1 MLIYRNFF
9 FVIVSLMSTNFGL
22 PISFK
27 DLVET
32 ETNES
37 ETELTTKSDVLIL
50 AEESIAKHTTKP
62 NDGLI
67 LTEETVIEHT
77 IKPEVLISTEETVI
91 EHTIKPE
98 VLISTE
104 ETTVEHKTQTD
115 VLISTKETSM
125 EHTTQPNVL
134 ISTEEN
140 TIVTQPYQNPIYEN
154 FFIQNG
160 YLNTTCYY
168 NSGNDDSFEHD
179 KSVCFSQAVKDFQTH
194 LGLEV
199 TGEINP
205 ETRRFILNPRCGV
218 SDKFIGMNSMRKRNY
233 LIHDTTWTNSTVTW
247 FVDGR
252 NNNGILPS
260 EVREIMQ
267 KSFQKWADVT
277 NLNFIEVSNS
287 DSADIRISFQ
297 KSSHNVGQTDQD
309 FSKEVYAHA
318 FYPRTNQEPL
328 DGDCHFNDDKKFST
342 GNYSVAHS
350 SGKISL
356 FLIAIHEIGHSLG
369 LGHSHIQG
377 TIMYENYEQMHHVD
391 DLTHYDIDGIQKIY
405 GGKVLPATNDSI
417 MATTVR
423 PKVVCPTTVDASVQ
437 ISEGN
442 IKKTLVFNKE
452 NYYVLNSDDFG
463 IAEGPFSVSSK
474 FEGVPY
480 VDAVFTRGDKFHFFF
495 YGDSYSVFKNYSLD
509 IAPRKISD
517 GFKNLDTSFRDVDA
531 ALSIDCH
538 VFLFKGDYYWKY
550 TLELSSMQYKF
561 DYERKISTHWKG
573 LPSSINGAFKW
584 HDVHEHRKIY
594 FFKGSEYYRVNVEN
608 FEVDYGYPM
617 KLSDSFLKCT
627 SKSSKRLFSSYILF
641 TSVLLTV
648 WSFM

>member
-1 MLIYRNFF
+1 MLVYRKIF

-27 DLVET
+27 DLVENA
-32 ETNES
+32 TNES
-37 ETELTTKSDVLIL
+37 EAELTTKSDILIL
-50 AEESIAKHTTKP
+50 AEETIMEHTTQ
-62 NDGLI
+62 
-67 LTEETVIEHT
+67 
-77 IKPEVLISTEETVI
+77 S
-91 EHTIKPE
+91 
-98 VLISTE
+98 
-104 ETTVEHKTQTD
+104 D
-115 VLISTKETSM
+115 VLISTVETIM
-125 EHTTQPNVL
+125 EHTTQPDVL
-134 ISTEEN
+134 IPTQETVMEHTTQPDVLIPTEKN
-140 TIVTQPYQNPIYEN
+140 TIVTQSYQNPIYEK

-168 NSGNDDSFEHD
+168 EAGNDTIDLEHD
-179 KSVCFSQAVKDFQTH
+179 KAVCFSKAVKRFQID

-205 ETRRFILNPRCGV
+205 ETRRYILNPRCGV
-218 SDKFIGMNSMRKRNY
+218 SDKFIGMNSMRKHNY
-233 LIHDTTWTNSTVTW
+233 LIQNSAWNNSTVTW

-252 NNNGILPS
+252 NNGGILPT

-287 DSADIRISFQ
+287 ESADIRISFQ
-297 KSSHNVGQTDQD
+297 KSLHYVGQTDQD
-309 FSKEVYAHA
+309 FSETRYAHA
-318 FYPRTNQEPL
+318 FYPRSNKEPL
-328 DGDCHFNDDKKFST
+328 DGDCHFNDDQKFST

-356 FLIAIHEIGHSLG
+356 FLIAIHELGHSLG
-369 LGHSHIQG
+369 LDHSHIEG
-377 TIMYENYEQMHHVD
+377 TIMYEYYEKMHHVE
-391 DLTHYDIDGIQKIY
+391 DLTSFDIDGIQKLY
-405 GGKVLPATNDSI
+405 GRKVLPAINDSI
-417 MATTVR
+417 MTTTVR
-423 PKVVCPTTVDASVQ
+423 PKIVCPTTVDASIQ

-442 IKKTLVFNKE
+442 IKNTLVFNKDK
-452 NYYVLNSDDFG
+452 YYVLNSDDFG

-474 FEGVPY
+474 FERVPY

-509 IAPRKISD
+509 IAPRKITD
-517 GFKNLDTSFRDVDA
+517 GFENLDKGFRDVDA

-550 TLELSSMQYKF
+550 TLELSTMKYKF
-561 DYERKISTHWKG
+561 NYEKKITTHWKG

-584 HDVHEHRKIY
+584 YDVHEHRKIY
-594 FFKGSEYYRVNVEN
+594 FFKGSEYYRVNVES

-641 TSVLLTV
+641 TSALLTV
-648 WSFM
+648 RSFM